1 MARILIVGVLAMAFG
16 GGVGHAQEPCAPVA
30 DEVAIVSVAEQSDD
44 YRKGLA
50 PAFRL
55 ALTPRSFP
63 INAIKRIEDPC
74 TRGTFE
80 AAGET
85 YRVFGG
91 FGDSPPRYALGPD
104 PTKVVYV
111 ALGPPPVVA
120 LEWQKAGGAGGLSF
134 RSGGIKILAITNGD
148 ARDIYALFDDVPGDA
163 QLIAAFRDALEGRL
177 PKIAT
182 FDAVRGTTT
191 FAAQ

>member
-1 MARILIVGVLAMAFG
+1 MARILIVGVLAIALG
-16 GGVGHAQEPCAPVA
+16 GGAGHAQEPCASETNKAAV
-30 DEVAIVSVAEQSDD
+30 ILVAEQSDD
-44 YRKGLA
+44 YRSGLA

-63 INAIKRIEDPC
+63 IATIQQIDDPC

-80 AAGET
+80 VAGET

-91 FGDSPPRYALGPD
+91 FGDMPPRYALGPD
-104 PTKVVYV
+104 PTKVAYI
-111 ALGPPPVVA
+111 ASGPPPVLA
-120 LEWQKAGGAGGLSF
+120 LEWQKAGGRGGLSF
-134 RSGGIKILAITNGD
+134 RTGKISILAITNGD
-148 ARDIYALFDDVPGDA
+148 TRDIYALFDDVPGDA

-182 FDAVRGTTT
+182 FDAARGTTKLP
-191 FAAQ
+191 AQ